1 MVDSRNNL
9 LFSNDDPGTYP
20 ASWYAATAPVQPM
33 RPQLNGE
40 QHCDVVVIG
49 AGFTG
54 LSAALKLI
62 ASGYKVIVIDAHRV
76 GWGASGRN
84 GGQLGS
90 GQRVDQDQL
99 ETSYGDENAARLWQ
113 LSEDSKA
120 LVRQLIKTYQIDCDF
135 CPGIIDTDHKA
146 RFSQSTRAYVEK
158 LQKVYGY
165 KDIDYLEGKEL
176 SDLLGT
182 DCYVS
187 AAIDRGAGHLHPL
200 KFVLGLARAFEA
212 YGGVIYESS
221 VVESVTSK
229 NQIEI
234 RTVSGSVKAG
244 RLVFACNGYLG
255 NLQSEVASAVMPINN
270 YIIATAPLS
279 DAQYNS
285 ILPNNMAVAD
295 SRFVV
300 NYFRKSADKR
310 LLFGGRESYGY
321 RFPEDIKGFVR
332 KAMVKVY
339 PQLDTVDIE
348 YGWGGTLAITMN
360 RMPHV
365 CMLSTNVY
373 SASGYSGH
381 GVGMATLCGHLI
393 ADAIDGDNK
402 RFTTMAGI
410 RHRKFPGGVALRSP
424 LMKLG
429 MLYYSLRDRL

>member
-20 ASWYAATAPVQPM
+20 ASWYAATAPLQPM

-54 LSAALKLI
+54 LSAALKLS
-62 ASGYKVIVIDAHRV
+62 ASGYQVIVIEAHRV

-90 GQRVDQDQL
+90 GQRVDQGQL

-113 LSEDSKA
+113 LSEDSKT
-120 LVRQLIKTYQIDCDF
+120 LVRQLIKTHQIDCDF

-165 KDIDYLEGKEL
+165 KDIDYVEGKEL

-182 DCYVS
+182 ECYVS

-221 VVESVTSK
+221 VVESVTSN

-279 DAQYNS
+279 DALYNS
-285 ILPNNMAVAD
+285 ILPNHMAVAD

-321 RFPEDIKGFVR
+321 RFPEDIKSFVR

-360 RMPHV
+360 RMPHIR
-365 CMLSTNVY
+365 MLSTNVY

-393 ADAIDGDNK
+393 ADAIDGNNK
-402 RFTTMAGI
+402 RFTIMAGI